1 MDGAR
6 LLHQAV
12 YQLHSRPH
20 SRSKSPRQHTNKYVS
35 RRRSIESTRAPF
47 ALVKP
52 PRVAQNALSTKCSAQ
67 RPLTLGSSA
76 ARSKSLYPNIS
87 RASSRG
93 LSPRQ
98 RSPTQSTLV
107 GGSKSPRSNIS
118 RTSTSRLSS
127 SSRTQPPSRGRT
139 QPPSRGHTQPP
150 SRGRTQPPSHGH
162 TQPPSR
168 GRTQPPSRGSDR
180 SPSSPTSGCSRSRS
194 LTPDEGDQPK
204 RQ

>member
-1 MDGAR
+1 M
-6 LLHQAV
+6 
-12 YQLHSRPH
+12 SRH
-20 SRSKSPRQHTNKYVS
+20 
-35 RRRSIESTRAPF
+35 RSIESTRAPF

-67 RPLTLGSSA
+67 RPPSLGSSA
-76 ARSKSLYPNIS
+76 TCSKSLHPNIS

-93 LSPRQ
+93 LSSHQ

-150 SRGRTQPPSHGH
+150 LVVA
-162 TQPPSR
+162 
-168 GRTQPPSRGSDR
+168 R
-180 SPSSPTSGCSRSRS
+180 SPLLVGSPYQRLHLAMLLGQIVRLPLQAVLDLVVLRPTRVTSPSAKWKGQTNKQTPRS
-194 LTPDEGDQPK
+194 LDFTRPVGSRFFR
-204 RQ
+204 RQS